1 MKALLISSACC
12 IHTRKW
18 CNGLA
23 EKGLEIHLVSQQ
35 VPMDGYHEKVIFH
48 KLPYKGLKG
57 YLLNRNALLKTIKEV
72 SPDVV
77 NVHYASGYGTLASVA
92 GLKNFIMSVWGS
104 DVYDFPFKSRAH
116 YKLVKHNLNR
126 ASVICSTS
134 EVMGDFVK
142 SKFPLKSNITVKITP
157 FGVDVNKFKKDQKEN
172 KECSF
177 TIGTVKTLRPK
188 YGIENLIRAFGSLV
202 SKGYTNIQLKIAG
215 KGYLRPDLEELTN
228 QLGLADKVKFLG
240 WVENNEV
247 PHLLNS
253 FDIYVAPSSLDSESF
268 GVAIVEASACELPV
282 IVTRV
287 GGLPEVVNDGYT
299 GFVVEPDSVE
309 SLSKAIEVLM
319 SDDKKRIQMGK
330 AGRENVINK
339 YEWDYC
345 VERMIEIYHNHQY
358 KQV

>member
-1 MKALLISSACC
+1 MRALLISSACC

-35 VPMDGYHEKVIFH
+35 VPMDGYHEGVKFH

-57 YLLNRNALLKTIKEV
+57 YILNRNALLRTIKEV
-72 SPDVV
+72 DPDVI

-104 DVYDFPFKSRAH
+104 DVYDFPFKSKVH
-116 YKLVKHNLNR
+116 NKLVKYNLNR

-134 EVMGDFVK
+134 EVMGNFVK
-142 SKFPLKSNITVKITP
+142 SAFPLKPTIAVKITP
-157 FGVDVNKFKKDQKEN
+157 FGVDVNKFKKEQKEN
-172 KECSF
+172 GASDF

-188 YGIENLIRAFGSLV
+188 YGIENLIKAFGLLV
-202 SKGYTNIQLKIAG
+202 SKGYANIQLKIAG
-215 KGYLRPDLEELTN
+215 KGYLRPDLEELTK
-228 QLGLADKVKFLG
+228 QLGLTDKVRFLG

-247 PHLLNS
+247 PDLLNT

-309 SLSKAIEVLM
+309 SLSKAIETLM
-319 SDDKKRIQMGK
+319 SDQKKRIQMGK
-330 AGRENVINK
+330 AGRENVIKK
-339 YEWDYC
+339 YEWDFC
-345 VERMIEIYHNHQY
+345 VERMIEIYSNHQY
-358 KQV
+358 K